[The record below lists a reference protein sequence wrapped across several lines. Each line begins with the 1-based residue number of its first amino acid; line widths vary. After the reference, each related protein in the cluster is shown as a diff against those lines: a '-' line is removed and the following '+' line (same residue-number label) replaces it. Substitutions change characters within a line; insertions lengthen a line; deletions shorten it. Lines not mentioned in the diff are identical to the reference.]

1 MGPKSSERL
10 RRATTVGNRCEVLTD
25 DQPLPDLNNF
35 YSLTETKKVS
45 RTSSLSIAWY
55 IIKPLYLA
63 GGLTED
69 TDKCTVISAGE
80 VKEAPAYRASHEEA
94 AG

>member
-1 MGPKSSERL
+1 MVHYKS
-10 RRATTVGNRCEVLTD
+10 A
-25 DQPLPDLNNF
+25 
-35 YSLTETKKVS
+35 
-45 RTSSLSIAWY
+45 
-55 IIKPLYLA
+55 KPLYLA